1 MLSGSDLKPL
11 PEGENLLESCNNEY
25 WRSTAGGGG
34 KEAEIIIDLKC
45 PMWLESFLI
54 MNGFGDFGTKQFS
67 LSGSVNLT
75 GPWTDLYRGELTQGV
90 EMTEEVKFMIFTRD
104 YNFLCRILSVVSVLK

>member
-1 MLSGSDLKPL
+1 MLSCQKKKTSLNPATM
-11 PEGENLLESCNNEY
+11 
-25 WRSTAGGGG
+25 STGDQQQGGG

-45 PMWLESFLI
+45 PMWLESFSI
-54 MNGFGDFGTKQFS
+54 MNGFGDFGTNQFS
-67 LSGSVNLT
+67 LSGSLNPT